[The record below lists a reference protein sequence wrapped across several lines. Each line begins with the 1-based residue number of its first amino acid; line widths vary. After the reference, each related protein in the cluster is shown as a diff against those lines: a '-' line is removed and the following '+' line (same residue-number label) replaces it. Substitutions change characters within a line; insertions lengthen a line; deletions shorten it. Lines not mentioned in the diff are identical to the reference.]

1 LFAQHFSKIRKDNMA
16 TNQLYQE
23 NFPHM
28 TPAWSRIFNFVADRA
43 EGSYIYTDD
52 GKKLLD
58 FTSGIGVTNT
68 GHCHPKVVEAIRE
81 QAGLFLHAQ
90 ANIVIHKPM
99 LQLIEELRKIV
110 PPSIDS
116 FYFANS
122 GAEALENAVKIA
134 KAATGRQ
141 NIIVFNGS
149 FHGRTHATMALTTSK
164 TGYRTGFGPLPSG
177 IFVTPF
183 PYAFR
188 LGMSE
193 EKASAYALEQLEYLL
208 ASQTAPKD
216 TAAILIESVLGEG
229 GYVVPP
235 ASFMKGLR
243 EICDKHGI
251 LLIFDEVQSGFGR
264 TGKWF
269 AFEHFGVVPDII
281 TSAKGLA
288 SGMPLSGVFSR
299 TEIMK
304 KLDVGSI
311 GGTYGGNA
319 VACAAGVATILAM
332 RDEKMLENASERGIQ
347 LVTGLRKLQEEYP
360 QIGDVRGKGLM
371 IGTEFI
377 VEDSPIKAKPMVKE
391 IIQAAEKRD
400 LLLLTC
406 GTYDNVVRWIP
417 PLNVTSQQVNDGLKI
432 FGEALKSTLG

>member
-1 LFAQHFSKIRKDNMA
+1 MPR
-16 TNQLYQE
+16 QLYTE
-23 NFPHM
+23 NFSHM
-28 TPAWSRIFNFVADRA
+28 SPAWSRIFNFVAERA

-52 GKKLLD
+52 GRKLLD
-58 FTSGIGVTNT
+58 FTCGIGVTNT
-68 GHCHPKVVEAIRE
+68 GHCHPKVVAAIRE

-110 PPSIDS
+110 PPQIDS
-116 FYFANS
+116 YYFANS

-134 KAATGRQ
+134 RVATGRQ
-141 NIIVFNGS
+141 NVIVFSGS
-149 FHGRTHATMALTTSK
+149 FHGRSAGTMALTTSK
-164 TGYRTGFGPLPSG
+164 TVYRSGFGPLPSG
-177 IFVTPF
+177 VYVAPF

-188 LGMSE
+188 LKMTE
-193 EKASAYALEQLEYLL
+193 AEAADYALEQLDYLL

-216 TAAILIESVLGEG
+216 TAAILVESVLGEG

-235 ASFMKGLR
+235 TSFMKGLR

-251 LLIFDEVQSGFGR
+251 MLIFDEVQSGFGR

-269 AFEHFGVVPDII
+269 AFEHYHVVPDII
-281 TSAKGLA
+281 TVAKGLA

-299 TEIMK
+299 TDIML

-319 VACAAGVATILAM
+319 IACAAGVGTIRAI
-332 RDEKMLENASERGIQ
+332 REENMLENATMRGIQ
-347 LVTGLRKLQEEYP
+347 LMTGLRKYQEEYS

-371 IGTEFI
+371 VGTEFI
-377 VEDSPIKAKPMVKE
+377 VDGRAHKAKQLVKQV
-391 IIQAAEKRD
+391 IHCAEDKG
-400 LLLLTC
+400 LLLLSC
-406 GTYDNVVRWIP
+406 GTYDNTVRWIP
-417 PLNVTSQQVNDGLKI
+417 PLNVTSDQIHDGLQI
-432 FGEALKSTLG
+432 FENALKVVIN

>member
-1 LFAQHFSKIRKDNMA
+1 MA

-116 FYFANS
+116 FFFANS
-122 GAEALENAVKIA
+122 GAEALENSVKIA
-134 KAATGRQ
+134 RAATGKQ
-141 NIIVFNGS
+141 NVIVFNGS
-149 FHGRTHATMALTTSK
+149 FHGRTGLTMALTTSK
-164 TGYRTGFGPLPSG
+164 TSYRTGFGPLPSG
-177 IFVTPF
+177 IYVAPF

-188 LGMSE
+188 MDMTE

-216 TAAILIESVLGEG
+216 TAAIMIESVLGEG

-235 ASFMKGLR
+235 TSFMKGLR
-243 EICDKHGI
+243 EICDKNGI

-269 AFEHFGVVPDII
+269 ALEHFGVVPDII
-281 TSAKGLA
+281 AAAKGIA
-288 SGMPLSGVFSR
+288 SGMPLSAVFTR
-299 TEIMK
+299 TDIMK

-319 VACAAGVATILAM
+319 VACAAGVATIRAM
-332 RDEKMLENASERGIQ
+332 RDEKMLENANEKGIQ
-347 LVTGLRKLQEEYP
+347 LMTGLRKLQEEYP

-377 VEDSPIKAKPMVKE
+377 VDSKPEKAKPMVKE
-391 IIQAAEKRD
+391 IIHAAEENN
-400 LLLLTC
+400 LLLLSC
-406 GTYDNVVRWIP
+406 GTYDNTIRWIP
-417 PLNVTSQQVNDGLKI
+417 PLNVTSQQINDGLKI
-432 FGEALKSTLG
+432 FGDALGEVIK

>member
-1 LFAQHFSKIRKDNMA
+1 
-16 TNQLYQE
+16 
-23 NFPHM
+23 M

-99 LQLIEELRKIV
+99 LQLVEEIRKIV

-164 TGYRTGFGPLPSG
+164 TGYRTGFGPLPAGS
-177 IFVTPF
+177 FVSPF
-183 PYAFR
+183 PYAFK

-193 EKASAYALEQLEYLL
+193 EQASAYALEQLEYLL

-216 TAAILIESVLGEG
+216 TAAILIESVMGEG
-229 GYVVPP
+229 GYIVPP
-235 ASFMKGLR
+235 ASFMKSLR
-243 EICDKHGI
+243 ELCDKHGI
-251 LLIFDEVQSGFGR
+251 MLIFDEVQSGFGR

-269 AFEHFGVVPDII
+269 ALEHFGVVPDII
-281 TSAKGLA
+281 TAAKGIA
-288 SGMPLSGVFSR
+288 SGMPLSAVFTR

-319 VACAAGVATILAM
+319 IACAAGVATIKAM
-332 RDEKMLENASERGIQ
+332 RDEKMLENAAERGIQ
-347 LVTGLRKLQEEYP
+347 LMTGLRKFQEEYP
-360 QIGDVRGKGLM
+360 QIGDVRGLGLM
-371 IGTEFI
+371 VGTEFL
-377 VEDSPIKAKPMVKE
+377 VDGSQAKAKPMVKQ
-391 IIQAAEKRD
+391 IIQSAEKQN
-400 LLLLTC
+400 LLLLSC
-406 GTYDNVVRWIP
+406 GTYDNTLRWIP
-417 PLNVTSQQVNDGLKI
+417 PLNVTAEQINDGLKI
-432 FGEALKSTLG
+432 FGKALEETIK

>member
-1 LFAQHFSKIRKDNMA
+1 
-16 TNQLYQE
+16 
-23 NFPHM
+23 M

-43 EGSYIYTDD
+43 EGAYIYTDD

-90 ANIVIHKPM
+90 TNIVVHKPM

-134 KAATGRQ
+134 RVATGRP
-141 NIIVFNGS
+141 NVIVFNGS

-164 TGYRTGFGPLPSG
+164 TIYRTGFAPLPSG
-177 IFVTPF
+177 VYVTPF
-183 PYAFR
+183 PYAFN
-188 LGMSE
+188 LHMTE
-193 EKASAYALEQLEYLL
+193 EQASQYALERLEYLL
-208 ASQTAPKD
+208 ASQTAPKE

-229 GYVVPP
+229 GYIVPP
-235 ASFMKGLR
+235 VSFMKGLR

-251 LLIFDEVQSGFGR
+251 MLIFDEVQSGFGR

-269 AFEHFGVVPDII
+269 ALEHFGVTPDII
-281 TSAKGLA
+281 TAAKGIA
-288 SGMPLSGVFSR
+288 SGMPLSAVFSR

-304 KLDVGSI
+304 KVETGSI

-319 VACAAGVATILAM
+319 IACAAGVATIRAM
-332 RDEKMLENASERGIQ
+332 REEGMLENAAERGIQ
-347 LVTGLRKLQEEYP
+347 LMTGLRKLQEEYP

-371 IGTEFI
+371 VGTEFI
-377 VEDSPIKAKPMVKE
+377 VDGTQAKAKPLVKE
-391 IIQAAEKRD
+391 IINKAESKGM
-400 LLLLTC
+400 LLLSC
-406 GTYDNVVRWIP
+406 GTYDNTLRWIP
-417 PLNVTSQQVNDGLKI
+417 PLNVTSAQINDGLKI
-432 FGEALKSTLG
+432 FGEALQETLG

>member
-1 LFAQHFSKIRKDNMA
+1 MTEN
-16 TNQLYQE
+16 TLYEQ

-52 GKKLLD
+52 GRKLLD
-58 FTSGIGVTNT
+58 FTCGIGVANT

-81 QAGLFLHAQ
+81 QAANFIHAQ

-99 LQLIEELRKIV
+99 LQLIEELRTIV

-122 GAEALENAVKIA
+122 GAEAVENAVKIA
-134 KAATGRQ
+134 RVATGRQ
-141 NIIVFNGS
+141 NIIVFSGS
-149 FHGRTHATMALTTSK
+149 FHGRSAGTMALTTSK
-164 TGYRTGFGPLPSG
+164 AVYRTGFGPLPSG
-177 IFVTPF
+177 VFVVPF

-188 LGMSE
+188 LKMTE
-193 EKASAYALEQLEYLL
+193 AEASDYALDQLEHLL

-229 GYVVPP
+229 GYIVPP
-235 ASFMKGLR
+235 KAFMKGLR
-243 EICDKHGI
+243 EICDRHKI
-251 LLIFDEVQSGFGR
+251 MLIFDEVQSGFGR

-269 AFEHFGVVPDII
+269 GFEHFNVAPDII
-281 TSAKGLA
+281 IAAKGIA
-288 SGMPLSGVFSR
+288 SGMPLSGVFTS
-299 TEIMK
+299 TDIML

-319 VACAAGVATILAM
+319 VACSAAVATIRAI
-332 RDEKMLENASERGIQ
+332 RDENMLENATERGIQ
-347 LVTGLRKLQEEYP
+347 LMTGLHKLQEEYP

-377 VEDSPIKAKPMVKE
+377 VDGRAHKAKQLVKDV
-391 IIQAAEKRD
+391 IHSAEEKGM
-400 LLLLTC
+400 LLLSC
-406 GTYDNVVRWIP
+406 GTYDNTLRWIP
-417 PLNVTSQQVNDGLKI
+417 PLNVTAEQINDGLSI
-432 FGEALKSTLG
+432 FTESLKEVVK